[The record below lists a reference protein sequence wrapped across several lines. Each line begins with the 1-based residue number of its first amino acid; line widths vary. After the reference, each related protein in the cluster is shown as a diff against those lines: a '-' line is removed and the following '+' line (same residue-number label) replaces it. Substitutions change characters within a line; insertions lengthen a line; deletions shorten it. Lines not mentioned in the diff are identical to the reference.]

1 MLGMGGSQLYIPIL
15 YWLGMDFVHEAV
27 PLGLA
32 LNVVVASS
40 AATTYLRHG
49 MVRIRLAVPFA
60 VTMVVAA
67 PVGAFFALD
76 VAPRLV
82 IGAFALFTLSGAL
95 IVLSGWTPRHPV
107 KTHRAEILLGVGAG
121 AVLGFLVG
129 FTGRGGGAMVVPV
142 LIVGPYLAWDPAAM
156 FDDVWRWS
164 SGTSP
169 TAYQIW
175 GWGASNLLLA
185 LGWVQSRFDYWPFWL
200 PQLLVG
206 IPLMAGL
213 LWRQMRDNRLA
224 RALWSYGLFLFAF
237 FFVSRFLNENYLG
250 YVLAFLVLG
259 TLVEVGDRG

>member
-1 MLGMGGSQLYIPIL
+1 MWIAPLLFFLISALFSMLGMGGSQLYIPIL

-67 PVGAFFALD
+67 PVGAFFALG

-142 LIVGPYLAWDPAAM
+142 L
-156 FDDVWRWS
+156 
-164 SGTSP
+164 
-169 TAYQIW
+169 
-175 GWGASNLLLA
+175 LLA
-185 LGWVQSRFDYWPFWL
+185 GCDPRCAAATSSAIVALSSLSAFLAHLPGARIRPVLAMALVAAVLAGSQIGSR
-200 PQLLVG
+200 
-206 IPLMAGL
+206 LMAGRGKSRTLRYAFAVL
-213 LWRQMRDNRLA
+213 LIGVSVLLLRD
-224 RALWSYGLFLFAF
+224 ALL
-237 FFVSRFLNENYLG
+237 
-250 YVLAFLVLG
+250 
-259 TLVEVGDRG
+259 